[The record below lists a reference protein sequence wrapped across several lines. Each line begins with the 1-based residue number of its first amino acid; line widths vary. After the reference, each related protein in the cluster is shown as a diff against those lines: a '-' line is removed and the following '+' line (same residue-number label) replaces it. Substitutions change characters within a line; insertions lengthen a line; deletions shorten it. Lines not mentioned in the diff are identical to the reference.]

1 MRKKYYWFHDVH
13 TSIEDDQFKKIC
25 ESMAFFFFL
34 RPFLSY
40 CFVCFFAIDFAFFF
54 STCASTLQNTWD
66 YLELSGLFV
75 IVQLDNVFILPQS
88 ITVCFLNAL
97 IRSLDQ
103 IYFLASD

>member
-25 ESMAFFFFL
+25 ESMAFFFFFFCGL
-34 RPFLSY
+34 FFRTVL
-40 CFVCFFAIDFAFFF
+40 FVFWLLILLFFF

-88 ITVCFLNAL
+88 ITV
-97 IRSLDQ
+97 
-103 IYFLASD
+103 